1 MGIDGADI
9 KRTKEGGGQNSQTN
23 TEPKTPAPQ
32 QPFRSNRSITIEI
45 PLRKAWI
52 AAVVAFTLAAVGYI
66 WIGPTLTL
74 NGIIK
79 SANEQDTERLR
90 ELVDFPALREN
101 LKGQIDAQVSQ
112 HLTEELKDNPF
123 AAVFSGMANLMT
135 DKVVD
140 SLITP
145 DGLLNLSRFDTDK
158 ERKRT
163 GVIDLLG
170 RTECTFHSIS
180 RATITKNDPADEDLR
195 LVFARNGLSWK
206 LVNIRVPD
214 PKRVFSSE

>member
-1 MGIDGADI
+1 MGIDGAEI
-9 KRTKEGGGQNSQTN
+9 KRTKEDSGQNSQASTD
-23 TEPKTPAPQ
+23 PKVPGPQ
-32 QPFRSNRSITIEI
+32 QPPGIKRSITIEI

-52 AAVVAFTLAAVGYI
+52 AVIVAFTLALIGYI

-90 ELVDFPALREN
+90 ELVDFPVLREN
-101 LKGQIDAQVSQ
+101 LKEQINAQVSQ
-112 HLTEELKDNPF
+112 HMTEELKDNPF
-123 AAVFSGMANLMT
+123 AAVFSGMANMMT

-180 RATITKNDPADEDLR
+180 RATITKNAPADEDLR
-195 LVFARNGLSWK
+195 LIFARNGLSWK

-214 PKRVFSSE
+214 PIKAFSSE